1 MSDLLTVFRELYA
14 SEINCG
20 IESFWDGGFTV
31 FLGDQMNG
39 RKAES
44 VFYPEE
50 LDGAAEWLMG
60 QACRIYPEFG
70 KQCAQK
76 G

>member
-1 MSDLLTVFRELYA
+1 MSNLLTVFRELYA

-31 FLGDQMNG
+31 FLGDHMNG
-39 RKAES
+39 CKAES

-60 QACRIYPEFG
+60 QACRVYPEFG
-70 KQCAQK
+70 KQCGAN